1 MSRQD
6 NPFVTIAATMRQQ
19 AEAVQPVGMSFGTVV
34 SPSPLRI
41 SVRGLEVTAEALEK
55 NSALPILYAGD
66 RCLMLP
72 LEEAQ
77 RWVIICK
84 VVGA

>member
-19 AEAVQPVGMSFGTVV
+19 AESVQPVGMSFGTVV
-34 SPSPLRI
+34 SPAPLRI
-41 SVRGLEVTAEALEK
+41 SVRGLEVTAEKMEK
-55 NSALPILYAGD
+55 NFSLGTLYAGD

-77 RWVIICK
+77 RWVILCK